1 MDRKITLEPSFVI
14 HTRPFQETSLIA
26 DMFTRSYGMV
36 SVLAKGARRPKSK
49 LKIIQ
54 TPSSLFSISW
64 IGKNELKTLIDC
76 EIKQYFDSPP
86 RSYNALVYLN
96 ELITKLLQK
105 EDPHEEIFDQYL
117 KVCNF
122 LKEANKGEL
131 EVNLRMFELILLREI
146 GYGLDLINEASSKKK
161 INEDSTY
168 RFDPTTGFLL
178 LTESDQE
185 AEKSLFKGRDILNFS
200 RGNLENLNTR
210 KASKQIM
217 RQAIDFHLKTNS
229 LKIREYLSSKGA
241 LS

>member
-1 MDRKITLEPSFVI
+1 MDKKITLEPSFVI

-26 DMFTRSYGMV
+26 DMFTRSYGRI

-49 LKIIQ
+49 LKVIQ

-76 EIKQYFDSPP
+76 EIKEYFDSSPG
-86 RSYNALVYLN
+86 SYNSLVYLN

-105 EDPHEEIFDQYL
+105 EDAHEEIFEQYL

-122 LKEANKGEL
+122 LKENNKGEL
-131 EVNLRMFELILLREI
+131 EVNLRMFELVLLREI
-146 GYGLDLINEASSKKK
+146 GYGLDLTNEANSKKK

-168 RFDPTTGFLL
+168 RLDPTVGFLL
-178 LTESDQE
+178 VTESVQG

-200 RGNLENLNTR
+200 RGNLANLDTR
-210 KASKQIM
+210 KSSKQIM
-217 RQAIDFHLKTNS
+217 RQALDFHLKTNS
-229 LKIREYLSSKGA
+229 LKIREYLSRKGA
-241 LS
+241 VS